1 MIQDSDGSNT
11 IEQSGDSDSLLLPV
25 NNVSEDCQQE
35 NFGFQEMQNCAF
47 DLGISNVY
55 LLNLQNL

>member
-11 IEQSGDSDSLLLPV
+11 FEESGDSDSLLQSV
-25 NNVSEDCQQE
+25 NNVSEDCQEE
-35 NFGFQEMQNCAF
+35 NLGFQEMQNCAF
-47 DLGISNVY
+47 DLGISNVH

>member
-11 IEQSGDSDSLLLPV
+11 IEESGDSDSLLQSV

-35 NFGFQEMQNCAF
+35 NLGFQEMQNCAF
-47 DLGISNVY
+47 DLGISNVH